1 MITFKLILAEFKQ
14 NLETGGSKLYI
25 YIYIYIMARSGDS
38 FEPLALR

>member
-14 NLETGGSKLYI
+14 NLESGGSKL

-38 FEPLALR
+38 FEP